1 MNADAPIAR
10 ARWSRLR
17 LAVFSLALTAGAAFF
32 GAAPAQAGQGAGKR
46 ASDFSLPEL
55 RGGTLRLTELRGKIV
70 LLDFWATWCE
80 PCTKELPE
88 LEKLS
93 RELAA
98 QDVVVVGVSIDRE
111 RKNAL
116 DLAATLKLTF
126 KLLHDP
132 EGKVAEV
139 YDPPKMPSS
148 YIIDRDGVVRFVNEG
163 FTGSADV
170 TKLRRQLTQLLQQKT
185 AAPAPTP

>member
-1 MNADAPIAR
+1 MNLGGKVGGRGFCA
-10 ARWSRLR
+10 R
-17 LAVFSLALTAGAAFF
+17 LALFALGSVALAT
-32 GAAPAQAGQGAGKR
+32 PAEAGQK
-46 ASDFSLPEL
+46 ASRSAAQFTLPEL
-55 RGGTLRLTELRGKIV
+55 RGVGTTQLAELRGKVV

-93 RELAA
+93 REFAPL
-98 QDVVVVGVSIDRE
+98 DVVVVGVSIDHE

-116 DLAATLKLTF
+116 DLAASLKLTF

-132 EGKVAEV
+132 EGKVAEA

-148 YIIDRDGVVRFVNEG
+148 FVIDRDSVVRFVNEG
-163 FTGSADV
+163 FTGPADMA
-170 TKLRRQLTQLLQQKT
+170 KLRRQLAQLTQQKP
-185 AAPAPTP
+185 AAPTPAPQ

>member
-1 MNADAPIAR
+1 M
-10 ARWSRLR
+10 
-17 LAVFSLALTAGAAFF
+17 SLAGRAGCGGLALLALGWVAA
-32 GAAPAQAGQGAGKR
+32 AAPAEAGQK
-46 ASDFSLPEL
+46 ASKPAAPFTLPEL
-55 RGGTLRLTELRGKIV
+55 RGVGTTQLAELRGKVV

-93 RELAA
+93 REFAA
-98 QDVVVVGVSIDRE
+98 QEVVVIGVSIDRE

-116 DLAATLKLTF
+116 DLASSLKLTF

-148 YIIDRDGVVRFVNEG
+148 YVIDRDGVVRFVNEG
-163 FTGSADV
+163 FTGAADV
-170 TKLRRQLTQLLQQKT
+170 TKLKRQLAQLTQPKP
-185 AAPAPTP
+185 AAPTPAPQ

>member
-1 MNADAPIAR
+1 MSAGRGLGPA
-10 ARWSRLR
+10 L
-17 LAVFSLALTAGAAFF
+17 LAVAWLGGAGA
-32 GAAPAQAGQGAGKR
+32 AQAGQAAGKR
-46 ASDFSLPEL
+46 AAEFSLPGL
-55 RGGTLRLTELRGKIV
+55 QGGMTQLAELRGKVV

-88 LEKLS
+88 LEKLH

-98 QDVVVVGVSIDRE
+98 QGVVVVGVSLDKE

-116 DLAATLKLTF
+116 ELSTTLKLTF

-132 EGKVAEV
+132 EGKVAEL

-163 FTGSADV
+163 FTGAADV
-170 TKLRRQLTQLLQQKT
+170 AKLKRQLVQLSQQK
-185 AAPAPTP
+185 PAVPTPPPG

>member
-1 MNADAPIAR
+1 MNPASGVCRGGVA
-10 ARWSRLR
+10 L
-17 LAVFSLALTAGAAFF
+17 LALGLMGT
-32 GAAPAQAGQGAGKR
+32 AAPAGAGQK
-46 ASDFSLPEL
+46 ASKPAAQFALPEL
-55 RGGTLRLTELRGKIV
+55 RGVGATQLAELRGKVV
-70 LLDFWATWCE
+70 LLDFWATWCD

-93 RELAA
+93 REFAA

-116 DLAATLKLTF
+116 ELATSLKLTF

-148 YIIDRDGVVRFVNEG
+148 YVIDREGVVRFVNEG
-163 FTGSADV
+163 FTGAADV
-170 TKLRRQLTQLLQQKT
+170 AKLRRQLSQLTQQKP
-185 AAPAPTP
+185 AVPPQAPQ